1 MTKTQRPVGV
11 EDNWLMPDL
20 SQLMWAAWRQGVHV
34 AWTAAGE
41 VVVGGPD
48 TPAARSAMDALR
60 PYAELLRRTGLLALA
75 EQGVPPMPSLEAAWA
90 YVRCAVERDRAGGRP
105 AFLETLMQAA
115 ADGAAADRERG
126 S

>member
-1 MTKTQRPVGV
+1 MTKTQGGV
-11 EDNWLMPDL
+11 EREIDGRMAQLFRLMN
-20 SQLMWAAWRQGVHV
+20 AAWRQGVHF
-34 AWTAAGE
+34 AWTVDGE

-75 EQGVPPMPSLEAAWA
+75 EQGVPRMRSLEAAWG
-90 YVRCAVERDRAGGRP
+90 YIEGAVARDRAGGRP
-105 AFLETLMQAA
+105 AFLRMVGLRP
-115 ADGAAADRERG
+115 DHGAEKTID